1 MTVQKVDIK
10 LSGEAIQAC
19 LEGPEARPLLITKD
33 GKPYAA
39 IVPLPDIDMESAA
52 LSLDPGFVEI
62 IERSRRSLKEHGGIP
77 QEEIEAEFA
86 ADRTAKPGRKTRR
99 AS

>member
-1 MTVQKVDIK
+1 
-10 LSGEAIQAC
+10 
-19 LEGPEARPLLITKD
+19 
-33 GKPYAA
+33 
-39 IVPLPDIDMESAA
+39 MESAA

-62 IERSRRSLKEHGGIP
+62 IERSRRGLKEHGGIP